1 MTVRSTVTTVG
12 FNPPFLSGGNLL
24 SPQENERLIKN
35 DLLQLLLTSP
45 GERVMRP
52 AFGSPIRE
60 FVFENSTP
68 AALNGLVS
76 DIRTT
81 IESNDQR
88 VRIDDIIIDDD
99 PDRNAIFIK
108 IYFSLV
114 INPTRILDIE
124 IPVFNR
130 DVDLQRVER

>member
-52 AFGSPIRE
+52 GFGSPIRE
-60 FVFENSTP
+60 TVFENATQATLS
-68 AALNGLVS
+68 GLIS
-76 DIRTT
+76 DIRRT

-88 VRIDDIIIDDD
+88 VIVEDIIIDDD
-99 PDRNAIFIK
+99 LDRNAIFIK
-108 IYFSLV
+108 LFFSLV